1 MQLVSVDIGGT
12 HARFAIA
19 EVENGRVVSL
29 GEPVTLKTAEHASL
43 QTAWQHF
50 ASIHGTPLPKAA
62 ALSVASPIT
71 GDIIR
76 LTNNPWVIRPSL
88 IPERL
93 GADIYTVIND
103 FRRGRPR
110 GGPVAR

>member
-43 QTAWQHF
+43 QTLKLRQAVGP
-50 ASIHGTPLPKAA
+50 A
-62 ALSVASPIT
+62 
-71 GDIIR
+71 
-76 LTNNPWVIRPSL
+76 PSL
-88 IPERL
+88 T
-93 GADIYTVIND
+93 GS
-103 FRRGRPR
+103 RR
-110 GGPVAR
+110 